1 MKNVVCGKIKDC
13 IYWKVGY
20 QVIKNAENC
29 PRSKIKNNTGI
40 ETVDMIYFID
50 DCINISMMKNKIDDL
65 KR

>member
-29 PRSKIKNNTGI
+29 PRSKIKNNTG
-40 ETVDMIYFID
+40 DMIMIIFN
-50 DCINISMMKNKIDDL
+50 DCIRIHIDNEKIYD
-65 KR
+65 